1 MNWCIIIPILV
12 GLISALLGYLLGRLF
27 SNNNVQ
33 ENNTSNDGDITIL
46 QNKIA
51 SLEADLKAC
60 EKSKLSL
67 SSDLELA
74 REATKAATS
83 NLGAAASLTA
93 DSSTTLI
100 PFDAGAAKAAF
111 GKKIKQ
117 DDLKVVE
124 GIGPKIE
131 GLFHNFGIKT
141 WKALGEASIDK
152 CQEVLNSGGDR
163 YRIHKPNTWPKQAKL
178 AYEGKWEELKK
189 WQDDLDG
196 GKA

>member
-1 MNWCIIIPILV
+1 MACIIIPILV
-12 GLISALLGYLLGRLF
+12 GLISALLGYLLGRHVLSNHE
-27 SNNNVQ
+27 SNNNSSA
-33 ENNTSNDGDITIL
+33 EELMNLKNRIS
-46 QNKIA
+46 
-51 SLEADLKAC
+51 SLEAELKAC
-60 EKSKLSL
+60 QKTKLELTSDLKIAKEASQAFTNKTNISNSL
-67 SSDLELA
+67 SASTETP
-74 REATKAATS
+74 EAT
-83 NLGAAASLTA
+83 
-93 DSSTTLI
+93 

-141 WKALGEASIDK
+141 WKALGETSVEK
-152 CQEVLNSGGDR
+152 CQEVLTSGGDR
-163 YRIHKPNTWPKQAKL
+163 FRMHKPNTWPKQAKL
-178 AYEGKWEELKK
+178 ASEGKWKELKK

>member
-27 SNNNVQ
+27 SNTNQ
-33 ENNTSNDGDITIL
+33 ENNTSDNGEVLAL

-60 EKSKLSL
+60 ETSKLSL

-74 REATKAATS
+74 RQASKAIST
-83 NLGAAASLTA
+83 NLGASASLTA
-93 DSSTTLI
+93 DASATLI

-141 WKALGEASIDK
+141 WKALGEASIEK

-178 AYEGKWEELKK
+178 AYQGKWKELKK

>member
-1 MNWCIIIPILV
+1 MDWCIIIPILV

-33 ENNTSNDGDITIL
+33 ENNTSNDGEIIAL

-51 SLEADLKAC
+51 SLQAELDAC
-60 EKSKLSL
+60 QKSKLGL
-67 SSDLELA
+67 ASDLKLA
-74 REATKAATS
+74 REASTS
-83 NLGAAASLTA
+83 AGSDLGMAASFA
-93 DSSTTLI
+93 GGSAATLI
-100 PFDAGAAKAAF
+100 PFDGGAAKAVF

-117 DDLKVVE
+117 DDLKIVE

-131 GLFHNFGIKT
+131 GLFHNFDIKT
-141 WKALGEASIDK
+141 WKALGETSVEK

-163 YRIHKPNTWPKQAKL
+163 YRMHKPNTWPKQAQL
-178 AYEGKWEELKK
+178 AYEGKWKELKK